1 MRIGMR
7 RILMS
12 VAGTTIVALG
22 VGILRFAAWGVD
34 PFTGLMTGLD
44 KLVPLS
50 YGALYAAANG
60 VLLAFALVTER
71 RYIGL
76 GTLMNLL
83 FTGYLAELTR
93 SLLLRLLPEAAPWLC
108 FAMLLAGILVQCFGS
123 ALYMSADLGVSAY
136 DAVALVLANK
146 RRIWKFRYLRVC
158 TDFVCVAVGAG
169 LFLLGGGTVA
179 GIPAFI
185 GPGTIITAF
194 FMGPAIDFFNRTVA
208 EPLISKSERSKL

>member
-1 MRIGMR
+1 M
-7 RILMS
+7 
-12 VAGTTIVALG
+12 
-22 VGILRFAAWGVD
+22 
-34 PFTGLMTGLD
+34 
-44 KLVPLS
+44 
-50 YGALYAAANG
+50 LYT
-60 VLLAFALVTER
+60 LLAYCFVSHLNYTPAADSWIEPAAVIL
-71 RYIGL
+71 GL
-76 GTLMNLL
+76 P
-83 FTGYLAELTR
+83 
-93 SLLLRLLPEAAPWLC
+93 LLLVRQPH
-108 FAMLLAGILVQCFGS
+108 
-123 ALYMSADLGVSAY
+123 LGVSAY